1 MIRKSARNFALLKQF
16 QKWEC
21 KQSGRKR
28 ILNFSCEAF
37 KNNHGL
43 KLFFMEANF
52 VGQFCA
58 TKLLYQGIEP
68 INSLLLNSS
77 IFLSSD
83 SVGFDLNSASF
94 DVSVISFDVQVIGVL
109 KLVTSSFGCLYV
121 SKITQNVMIRHI

>member
-1 MIRKSARNFALLKQF
+1 MIRERARNFALLKQF

-21 KQSGRKR
+21 KQSARKR

-43 KLFFMEANF
+43 KLFFIEANF
-52 VGQFCA
+52 VCQFYA
-58 TKLLYQGIEP
+58 TTLLYQGIEP

-83 SVGFDLNSASF
+83 SVGFDLHITSF
-94 DVSVISFDVQVIGVL
+94 DVSIISFDVNSLG
-109 KLVTSSFGCLYV
+109 F
-121 SKITQNVMIRHI
+121 